1 MVMELGNIG
10 SNSIPAV
17 MDFSKIGSIKRQS
30 IVVMGLLDG
39 TRIVAELKSDD
50 GVSAIV
56 ANPLRLIIKP
66 LGDDKISVQMI
77 DFVVGA
83 DESTASRIAIR
94 ATAIIFTYTPD
105 ESIVDGYCEHVYR
118 KSTSEK
124 TQ

>member
-10 SNSIPAV
+10 SNAVPSV
-17 MDFSKIGSIKRQS
+17 MDLSRIGSIKRQS

-56 ANPLRLIIKP
+56 ANPLRLIIQP
-66 LGDDKISVQMI
+66 IGGDKISVQMI
-77 DFVVGA
+77 DFAVGA
-83 DESTASRIAIR
+83 DEAASSRIAIR

-105 ESIVDGYCEHVYR
+105 ESIADGYCEHVYR
-118 KSTSEK
+118 KSQPAK